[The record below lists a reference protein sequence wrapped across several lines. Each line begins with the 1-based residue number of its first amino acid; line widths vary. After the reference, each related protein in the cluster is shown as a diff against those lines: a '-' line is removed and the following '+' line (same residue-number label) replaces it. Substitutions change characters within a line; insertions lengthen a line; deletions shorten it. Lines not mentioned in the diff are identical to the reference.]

1 MLRYYLC
8 GAARRKGRSVCGFN
22 SIRADY
28 VEEYVLNRINEVA
41 NHPKILKELVAKV
54 NQHKKKMIKPLQM
67 ELEAVNKLLEN
78 IQGSRKK
85 YLDMYETDLIAQ
97 EMFSGRIKE
106 LNDEMDKFILRRNE
120 IEATLQG
127 GDSEELSFEHVKQ
140 VLTNLN
146 AMIQNMASDEKKV
159 FYQLVIEEVVIK
171 DKKVQE
177 IKLKIDEQVQ
187 EDIMKKSLSD
197 GKSDGDIFVR
207 KISRFTL

>member
-120 IEATLQG
+120 IEATL
-127 GDSEELSFEHVKQ
+127 
-140 VLTNLN
+140 
-146 AMIQNMASDEKKV
+146 
-159 FYQLVIEEVVIK
+159 
-171 DKKVQE
+171 
-177 IKLKIDEQVQ
+177 
-187 EDIMKKSLSD
+187 
-197 GKSDGDIFVR
+197 
-207 KISRFTL
+207 